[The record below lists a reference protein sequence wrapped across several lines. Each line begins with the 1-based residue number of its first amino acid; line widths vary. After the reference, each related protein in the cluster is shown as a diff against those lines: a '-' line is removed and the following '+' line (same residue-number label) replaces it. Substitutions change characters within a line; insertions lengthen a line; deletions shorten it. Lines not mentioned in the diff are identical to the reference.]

1 MTEQTRGFPLWSGTV
16 TLEISM
22 KRVTCGTRAVL
33 YKVHPLL
40 ERAAEGWPG
49 SEDPLSLNPINF

>member
-40 ERAAEGWPG
+40 KRAAEGWPG
-49 SEDPLSLNPINF
+49 SEDPPSA